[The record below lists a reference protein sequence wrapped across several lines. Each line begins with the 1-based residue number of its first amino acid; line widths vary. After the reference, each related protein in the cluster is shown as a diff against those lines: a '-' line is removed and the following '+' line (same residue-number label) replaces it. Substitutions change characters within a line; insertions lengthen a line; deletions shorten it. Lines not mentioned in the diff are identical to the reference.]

1 MGIAV
6 PSQLRKAKQPTNHEN
21 HCHRRSLRSRSS
33 GSMELDHRRCP
44 NPRQPR
50 TRPQPTLKLM
60 PTTAMADMVDMV
72 LAAMAVTAMEVLATA
87 TADMARG
94 LLTLRPMPT
103 TVMADMVDT
112 VLVPMEATAVTAMA
126 VLATATAAT
135 ARGLLT
141 LRLMPTTATAVL
153 VMVLDMV
160 VMPATAAMAM
170 AAMAMAATAMA
181 SKFKS

>member
-1 MGIAV
+1 MG
-6 PSQLRKAKQPTNHEN
+6 
-21 HCHRRSLRSRSS
+21 
-33 GSMELDHRRCP
+33 
-44 NPRQPR
+44 
-50 TRPQPTLKLM
+50 
-60 PTTAMADMVDMV
+60 
-72 LAAMAVTAMEVLATA
+72 A
-87 TADMARG
+87 TADTARG

-103 TVMADMVDT
+103 TAMEDMVDT